1 MNTSAGLGP
10 RACPGRPG
18 SPEGSEGGTVHASA
32 GLGWGPTANTGESQ
46 GYRGESKV
54 VGRSGVAGDPRGRTG
69 DVRGRELL
77 RGTLSWWTLVTHLS
91 KLRA

>member
-10 RACPGRPG
+10 QTQRSRSPPG
-18 SPEGSEGGTVHASA
+18 SRAAARG
-32 GLGWGPTANTGESQ
+32 ANCQHWGESRV
-46 GYRGESKV
+46 RGKV
-54 VGRSGVAGDPRGRTG
+54 NGSGKVRGRRGSGGRAGD
-69 DVRGRELL
+69 VWGRELL